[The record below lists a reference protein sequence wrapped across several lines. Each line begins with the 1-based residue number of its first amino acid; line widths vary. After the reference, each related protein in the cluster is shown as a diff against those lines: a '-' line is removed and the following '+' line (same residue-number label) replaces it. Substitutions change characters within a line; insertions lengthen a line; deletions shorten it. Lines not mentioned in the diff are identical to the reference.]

1 YLEANKNH
9 IIFYLENDGKLKN
22 RMKNLREYMDSY
34 IKKSILIGLNNG
46 DINISLEEKIDE
58 HLVLLLL
65 VVPIQLMSY
74 KIATFKGINLGIRI
88 FDDFDKV
95 LKSKI

>member
-1 YLEANKNH
+1 MAVTESSKVSVLR
-9 IIFYLENDGKLKN
+9 LKFAVGETSGGDIKYK
-22 RMKNLREYMDSY
+22 RKD

-46 DINISLEEKIDE
+46 DINISLEEKFDE

-65 VVPIQLMSY
+65 VVPIQIMSY
-74 KIATFKGINLGIRI
+74 KIATFKGIDLGIRI